1 MHSSNMLTNTMNE
14 KLDLILYH
22 TDGCHLCEIAQSLV
36 EQLGMVYQ
44 HIDICDDDLLA
55 ERYGI
60 SIPVL
65 VMGDKE
71 LFWPFDGEQL
81 TDFIRSVV

>member
-1 MHSSNMLTNTMNE
+1 MQSSNMLTNTMN
-14 KLDLILYH
+14 KNSSLILYH
-22 TDGCHLCEIAQSLV
+22 TDGCHLCELAQSLV
-36 EQLGMVYQ
+36 EQLDMSYE

>member
-1 MHSSNMLTNTMNE
+1 MQSRNMLTNTKTENS
-14 KLDLILYH
+14 DLILYH
-22 TDGCHLCEIAQSLV
+22 TEGCHLCEIAQSLV
-36 EQLGMVYQ
+36 EQLALSYQ
-44 HIDICDDDLLA
+44 HIDICDDEVLA

-71 LFWPFDGEQL
+71 LFWPFDVPQL

>member
-1 MHSSNMLTNTMNE
+1 MKSSNMLTNTMN
-14 KLDLILYH
+14 KNSSLILYH
-22 TDGCHLCEIAQSLV
+22 TDGCHLCELAQSLV
-36 EQLGMVYQ
+36 EQLDMSYE
-44 HIDICDDDLLA
+44 HIDICDDDVLA

-65 VMGDKE
+65 VMGEKE